1 MKKSFFFVIVSIA
14 LSVSLTAHAAT
25 IPFNDMVT
33 PEIKVPEIKTPQ
45 LNVQNLERKAYLIST
60 KRFTNV
66 MRYSIT
72 GENPNEIGLSFND
85 IMVRQQFIQFEKD
98 LTWLKTNSP
107 EVYSPDHY
115 PASFMRYQVN
125 LFLSKLDDFQ
135 SQISQATKENS
146 DKQQFTLDLN
156 NLIGKHKMM
165 MREYEMLANEILKA
179 KAQRK
184 KLEPYFSI

>member
-1 MKKSFFFVIVSIA
+1 MKKSTFVLIVTVA
-14 LSVSLTAHAAT
+14 LSVSLSATAAT
-25 IPFNDMVT
+25 IPFSAMVT
-33 PEIKVPEIKTPQ
+33 PEIKIPEIKTPQ

-60 KRFTNV
+60 ERFTNV
-66 MRYSIT
+66 MRFSIT
-72 GENPNEIGLSFND
+72 GENPNEIGLTFND
-85 IMVRQQFIQFEKD
+85 IMVREQFVQFEKD

-125 LFLSKLDDFQ
+125 LFLKKLDAFET
-135 SQISQATKENS
+135 SIIEIKEAADEES
-146 DKQQFTLDLN
+146 LQKVVVT
-156 NLIGKHKMM
+156 HKALMS
-165 MREYEMLANEILKA
+165 EYTYITQEILKA